1 VNYLL
6 ENLILTE
13 KSLMIYDEKELI
25 YSSNKDGIRPHLD
38 AIELLGDKLH
48 GKIMVDKIVGRAAAL
63 LMLYSQA
70 REIHALVLSSPAK
83 KVLEG
88 KVEYV
93 YNKLV
98 DQIKTRDGRIY
109 CPFEKMV
116 QNINDP
122 IEAYYIIQ
130 KKMASFKNNS

>member
-1 VNYLL
+1 MNYFL

-48 GKIMVDKIVGRAAAL
+48 GKIMVDKIVGRAASL

-116 QNINDP
+116 QNIDDP

-130 KKMASFKNNS
+130 EKMASFKNNS